1 MSKPSSIRN
10 FCIIAHI
17 DHGKSTLAD
26 RLMEITGTLEKREIQ
41 SQTLDNMDLE
51 RERGITIKL
60 TPVRMEW
67 KWVELNLIDT
77 PGHVDFQYEVS
88 RSLAS
93 VEWAILVVDASQGIE
108 AQTLSN
114 VYLAME
120 NDLEI
125 IPVLNKIDL
134 PSADVDRVSEE
145 VMNLLGCKKE
155 DIIPV
160 SAKTGINVEAILDA
174 VIERIPEP
182 KKLDNESN
190 FVPVILSETK
200 DPGTLDASQAQHDG
214 TTKALIFDSQYD
226 PYKGVV
232 VYLKLFSW
240 EIKKWDKL
248 EFINTGAK
256 IEVLEVGCF
265 RPKYTP
271 KEALY
276 EWEIG
281 YVVTG
286 LKSIAEARVG
296 DTVFAGHPE
305 SKHAIKGFKRITP
318 YIFAGIFPV
327 ETDEYPK
334 MKDAME
340 KLMLNDSSLV
350 TEHEASPALGYG
362 FRCGFLGLLHL
373 DIVKERLWREHD
385 MDVIITSPQV
395 TYKVLIQWDK
405 SADYPR
411 AHPEVVRYSRD
422 IGGFINTED
431 ENDIRGEGSGSSL
444 ADGQVYTYLYISN
457 PEDLPKP
464 GTYVHIEEPI
474 AKVEMITPN
483 DYIGNLMNLA
493 QERRG
498 IFKNQTYLDANRIVL
513 HYEVPMSELVWD
525 FYDDLKSLSSGYA
538 SLHYEPL
545 RYKMDDIVK
554 MDIRV
559 AGEVVDAF
567 SAMVHRTRA
576 RYLGGRIC
584 EKLKENIPK
593 AQFAIA
599 IQAAVGNDVVAREDI
614 SALRKDV
621 TAKLYGWDITRK
633 RKLLEKQKEG
643 KKKMKQFGKVSIPS
657 ETFVNIL
664 KK

>member
-1 MSKPSSIRN
+1 MSQPTSIRN

-26 RLMEITGTLEKREIQ
+26 RLMEISGTIEKREMEEQ
-41 SQTLDNMDLE
+41 KLDSMDLE

-60 TPVRMEW
+60 TPVRMNW
-67 KWVELNLIDT
+67 KDVELNLIDT

-93 VEWAILVVDASQGIE
+93 VEGAILVVDATQGIE

-114 VYLAME
+114 VYLAIE
-120 NDLEI
+120 NNLEI

-134 PSADVDRVSEE
+134 PSADVDKVSEE
-145 VMNLLGCKKE
+145 IISLLGCKKE
-155 DIIPV
+155 DILSV
-160 SAKTGINVEAILDA
+160 SAKTGLNVETVLDA
-174 VIERIPEP
+174 VVKRIPEP
-182 KKLDNESN
+182 RKLSVKSEILDHASTENDTES
-190 FVPVILSETK
+190 V
-200 DPGTLDASQAQHDG
+200 
-214 TTKALIFDSQYD
+214 KALIFDSQYD
-226 PYKGVV
+226 TYKGVV
-232 VYLKLFSW
+232 IYVKLFSG
-240 EIKKWDKL
+240 EIKKGDKL

-256 IEVLEVGCF
+256 IEALEIGCF
-265 RPKYTP
+265 KPKYVPTGV
-271 KEALY
+271 LY
-276 EWEIG
+276 EGEIG
-281 YVVTG
+281 YIVTG
-286 LKSIAEARVG
+286 LKSLQDARVG
-296 DTVFAGHPE
+296 DTVFAG
-305 SKHAIKGFKRITP
+305 KNLDNKNAIQGFKAITP
-318 YIFAGIFPV
+318 YIFAGIYPV

-334 MKDAME
+334 MKDAVE
-340 KLMLNDSSLV
+340 KLQLNDSSLTV
-350 TEHEASPALGYG
+350 EHESSPALGYG
-362 FRCGFLGLLHL
+362 FRAGFLGLLHL
-373 DIVKERLWREHD
+373 DIVKERLWREHA

-395 TYKVLIQWDK
+395 TYKVLVPGDK
-405 SADYPR
+405 QSLYPR
-411 AHPEVVRYSRD
+411 LAPALVQ
-422 IGGFINTED
+422 F
-431 ENDIRGEGSGSSL
+431 ENKTCTL
-444 ADGQVYTYLYISN
+444 LTFSN

-464 GTYVHIEEPI
+464 GTYIHIEEPT

-483 DYIGNLMNLA
+483 AYIGNLMQLA

-498 IFKNQTYLDANRIVL
+498 IFKNQTYLDSDRVIL
-513 HYEVPMSELVWD
+513 HYEVPMSELVGD

-545 RYKMDDIVK
+545 NYKIDDIVK

-559 AGEVVDAF
+559 AGEIVDAF
-567 SAMVHRTRA
+567 SMMVHRSRA
-576 RYLGGRIC
+576 RYLGGRIT

-599 IQAAVGNDVVAREDI
+599 IQAVVGNDVVAREDI

-621 TAKLYGWDITRK
+621 TAKLYGGDITRK